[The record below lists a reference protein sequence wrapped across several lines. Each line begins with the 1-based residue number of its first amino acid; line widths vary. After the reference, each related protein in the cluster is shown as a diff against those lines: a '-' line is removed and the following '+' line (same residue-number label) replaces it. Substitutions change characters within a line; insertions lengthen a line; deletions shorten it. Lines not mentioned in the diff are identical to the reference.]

1 MGGFRFRVL
10 KALGY
15 VVSFVG
21 TRPAAIISYSICLRL
36 GVCNVMVPPRKSN
49 ILQLGNRPQVIL
61 GILVSLRLDGL
72 IKGYWAFWATLFL
85 ARFL

>member
-1 MGGFRFRVL
+1 MGGFGFRVL

-15 VVSFVG
+15 FVVG

-49 ILQLGNRPQVIL
+49 ILQLGNRPQVML
-61 GILVSLRLDGL
+61 GILVSLRLDGQ
-72 IKGYWAFWATLFL
+72 IKGC
-85 ARFL
+85 